1 MAAPLSE
8 RRAEGATERHG
19 RAPRLEVSARD
30 AEIGAR
36 AVVALFRHWQ
46 ISDADACCLLGG
58 ISTATYNRWKRGAV
72 GRIST
77 DLKTRLSVLLGIH
90 KALRL
95 IFSDNSRAY
104 AWIGQPNRDF
114 AGDRALDVML
124 RGQITDLLRVR
135 HYLDTV
141 RG

>member
-1 MAAPLSE
+1 MSAPLPKPS
-8 RRAEGATERHG
+8 AD
-19 RAPRLEVSARD
+19 RAPLRDGPTTGPDVTERD
-30 AEIGAR
+30 AEVGAR

-46 ISDADACCLLGG
+46 ISDADACRLLGG

-72 GRIST
+72 GRIGT

-95 IFSDNSRAY
+95 IFSENARAY
-104 AWIGQPNRDF
+104 AWVSQPNQDF

-124 RGQITDLLRVR
+124 RGQLTDLLRVR
-135 HYLDTV
+135 HYLDAV